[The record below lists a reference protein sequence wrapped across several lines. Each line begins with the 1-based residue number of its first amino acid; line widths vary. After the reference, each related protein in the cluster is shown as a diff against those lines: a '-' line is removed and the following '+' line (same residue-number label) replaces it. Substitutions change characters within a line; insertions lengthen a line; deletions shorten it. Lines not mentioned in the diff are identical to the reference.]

1 MRVIGVERNAEETHG
16 IVTDTHA
23 HVTRQGKKLEEM
35 EEIFE
40 DIEHELT
47 LAEQITKVIVN
58 REMMSKLILVILVVF
73 VGIADLMILILKL
86 T

>member
-40 DIEHELT
+40 DIEH
-47 LAEQITKVIVN
+47 
-58 REMMSKLILVILVVF
+58 
-73 VGIADLMILILKL
+73 
-86 T
+86 